1 MDIKTLNTIMAK
13 VTDKVLEGKTAKEAG
28 AIIMDGELR
37 TTVEYKDSVYE
48 FAVLDIELGLSQALG
63 IKLDKN
69 GVCSSVY
76 IDEDCIED
84 FKHISTLS
92 ELLDDIYKEWETK
105 VNELS
110 SDDTEV
116 DKFMDV
122 SI

>member
-1 MDIKTLNTIMAK
+1 MDIKTLNTVIAK
-13 VTDKVLEGKTAKEAG
+13 VTDKVLEGKTVKEVG
-28 AIIMDGELR
+28 ALVIDGELR
-37 TTVEYKDSVYE
+37 TTVIYKDNIYE
-48 FAVLDIELGLSQALG
+48 FVVIDLVLYQALN
-63 IKLDKN
+63 IKLDKK

-76 IDEDCIED
+76 IDESCIKD
-84 FKHISTLS
+84 FEHINTLS

-110 SDDTEV
+110 SDEQEV

>member
-1 MDIKTLNTIMAK
+1 MNIKTLNALMAK
-13 VTDKVLEGKTAKEAG
+13 VMDKVLEGKTIEEVG
-28 AIIMDGELR
+28 AIVMDGEVR
-37 TTVEYKDSVYE
+37 TTVVYKGNTYE
-48 FAVLDIELGLSQALG
+48 FVVLDTELLVQALS
-63 IKLDKN
+63 IKLNKS

-76 IDEDCIED
+76 IDEGCIKD
-84 FKHISTLS
+84 FKHINTLS

-110 SDDTEV
+110 SDEQEV